1 MVKAEVRKG
10 LLDRLGLGRP
20 DLRAWAMYDWAN
32 SAFQTTIIAAVF
44 PIYFRRVVAA
54 DMPEAEAL
62 SRFAWASTIAILV
75 VAVVAP
81 ILGAIADHA
90 AIKKRL
96 LAIFAGIGITSCF
109 AMFWLTEGEWVFA
122 LTLFVIG
129 NVGVAGS
136 VVFYESLLPHLVGPA
151 ELDRVSTAGYAIGYL
166 GGGVML
172 AINLLMIQQPA
183 WFGLPDAG
191 VGTRLS
197 LASVGLWWLIFS
209 IPLFMRVPEPAALA
223 GPDREPASLALGV
236 RNLVQTFRELRKY
249 RHALLFLAAFFVY
262 NDGIQT
268 MIKMAA
274 IYGDTIGLD
283 SGAMITALLLTQFI
297 GVPAAFA
304 FGALADRI
312 GAKPAVYLGLGV
324 YTVIAALGYYM
335 TTSLHF
341 FALAVLVGLVQ
352 GGTQALSRSL
362 FASMIPRQKSSE
374 FFAFFGV
381 FERYAGV
388 LGPAVFAVIVSVS
401 GQGRTAILAVLGFF
415 IVGALMLTLVDVGA
429 GRRDARA
436 GEEEIAAIH

>member
-1 MVKAEVRKG
+1 MKQ
-10 LLDRLGLGRP
+10 LLDRVGLGRP

-54 DMPEAEAL
+54 DMPEADAL
-62 SRFAWASTIAILV
+62 ARFGWASTIAILI
-75 VAVVAP
+75 VAIAAP
-81 ILGAIADHA
+81 LLGAIADQTP
-90 AIKKRL
+90 IKKRL
-96 LAIFAGIGITSCF
+96 LGMFAGIGISSCF
-109 AMFWLTEGEWVFA
+109 AMFWITEGEWLFA

-136 VVFYESLLPHLVGPA
+136 VVFYESLLPHLVGPS

-166 GGGVML
+166 GGGTL
-172 AINLLMIQQPA
+172 LGFNLLLIQQPQ

-191 VGTRLS
+191 VGTRLA
-197 LASVGLWWLIFS
+197 LASVGLWWLVFS
-209 IPLFMRVPEPAALA
+209 IPLFMRVPEPAATV
-223 GPDREPASLALGV
+223 RVNSSPASLASGARQLME
-236 RNLVQTFRELRKY
+236 TFRELRTY
-249 RHALLFLAAFFVY
+249 RQALWFLLAFFVY

-297 GVPAAFA
+297 GVPAAFG

-324 YTVIAALGYYM
+324 YTFIAALGYYM
-335 TTSLHF
+335 TTAVHF

-388 LGPAVFAVIVSVS
+388 LGPAVFSTVVTISDDP
-401 GQGRTAILAVLGFF
+401 RPAILAVLGFF
-415 IVGALMLTLVDVGA
+415 IIGAIILTRVDVAA
-429 GRRDARA
+429 GRLQARA
-436 GEEEIAAIH
+436 GEAEIAAAR